1 MNADIVLLTSP
12 GPWVC
17 WSWETAVLRI
27 HVVRVE
33 AVTDMFAKHVLR
45 LNFKAYLLFKFPQ
58 KNPLVP
64 WDYRIWGLN
73 SLSLIT
79 IFEKPVWRH
88 IFNYQMLPR

>member
-17 WSWETAVLRI
+17 WSWETAVLQI

-64 WDYRIWGLN
+64 
-73 SLSLIT
+73 
-79 IFEKPVWRH
+79 
-88 IFNYQMLPR
+88 

>member
-1 MNADIVLLTSP
+1 MLTLSCLRAPVL
-12 GPWVC
+12 GC
-17 WSWETAVLRI
+17 AGSWETAVLQI

-64 WDYRIWGLN
+64 
-73 SLSLIT
+73 
-79 IFEKPVWRH
+79 
-88 IFNYQMLPR
+88 